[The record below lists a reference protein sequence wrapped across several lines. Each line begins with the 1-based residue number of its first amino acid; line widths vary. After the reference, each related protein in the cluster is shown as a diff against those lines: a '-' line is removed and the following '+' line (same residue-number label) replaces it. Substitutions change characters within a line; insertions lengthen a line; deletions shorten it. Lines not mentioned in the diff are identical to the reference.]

1 MNHPPAHNTITVRLS
16 DDLRTA
22 VDDYRVANRIFKRAD
37 ALRRLIEAGLNLDKM
52 LKGGQ
57 Q

>member
-22 VDDYRVANRIFKRAD
+22 VDDYRIANRIFKRAD